1 MERIDDLECNGLK
14 IIQNPEYYCFS
25 IDAVLLANFAGDIK
39 GDMVIDLGTGTGVIP
54 LLLSAKT
61 KAKKIVGI
69 EIQKHLSDMAE
80 RSVKLNGLEDRIRIY
95 NMDLKQAPL
104 NFGPESFDA
113 VVTNPPYIEKGAGFI
128 NKTSS
133 KAVAKHEIKCSLDDV
148 LLAACKLLKLKG
160 NFYMIHRA
168 SRLSEVIAK
177 MKTYKIEPKV
187 LRAIQPAPDK
197 NANLFLVKGI
207 KGGGYG
213 IEVMPPLVV
222 YEKKGQYT
230 REVLQIYGKEE
241 SST

>member
-1 MERIDDLECNGLK
+1 LERIDDLECNGLK

-25 IDAVLLANFAGDIK
+25 IDAVLLANFAGDMK
-39 GDMVIDLGTGTGVIP
+39 VDTVIDLGTGTGVIP

-61 KAKKIVGI
+61 RVKKIIGV
-69 EIQKHLSDMAE
+69 EIQKPLSDMAE
-80 RSVKLNGLEDRIRIY
+80 RSVKLNGLENRISIC
-95 NMDLKQAPL
+95 NMDLKEAPL

-113 VVTNPPYIEKGAGFI
+113 VITNPPYIEKGTGFI

-133 KAVAKHEIKCSLDDV
+133 KAIAKHEIKCSLDDV
-148 LLAACKLLKLKG
+148 LAAAYKLLKLKG
-160 NFYMIHRA
+160 SFYMIHRA

-187 LRAIQPAPDK
+187 LRTIQPAPDK
-197 NANLFLVKGI
+197 NANLFLVKGT

-222 YEKKGQYT
+222 YEKNGQYT
-230 REVLQIYGKEE
+230 KELLQIYGKEE
-241 SST
+241 SSQ